1 MKLHAF
7 VRRPYFRRA
16 AKLGGHKLLLLSL
29 LLGLGTNQGAFASVN
44 RPTDAYPTRSLEAQ
58 LAAYLGYP
66 PALHNRQG
74 VVMISFRL
82 TAANR
87 LTNLQ
92 VHSQEK
98 ALNEYIAERL
108 TGKFVSPEA
117 RSRQAVYLVRLR
129 FRLR

>member
-1 MKLHAF
+1 MKLHPF
-7 VRRPYFRRA
+7 VRTPYFRRA
-16 AKLGGHKLLLLSL
+16 ANLVSRNLPLLYLFV
-29 LLGLGTNQGAFASVN
+29 GLCTSPGAFASVN
-44 RPTDAYPTRSLEAQ
+44 RPPDAYPTRSMEAQ
-58 LAAYLGYP
+58 LATYLGYP

-98 ALNEYIAERL
+98 ALNEYIAGRL

-117 RSRQAVYLVRLR
+117 FSQQGVYTVRLR